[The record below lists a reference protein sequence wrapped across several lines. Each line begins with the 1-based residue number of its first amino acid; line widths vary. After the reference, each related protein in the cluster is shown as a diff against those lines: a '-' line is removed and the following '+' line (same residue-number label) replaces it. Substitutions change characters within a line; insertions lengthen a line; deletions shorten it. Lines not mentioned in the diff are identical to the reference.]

1 MNVSDKLL
9 DLSVIRQLLLER
21 VIAGQSVQLNK
32 QLDAIAAAL
41 EKQLKGKELSEY
53 QGKRLDKAVAEL
65 KAVIDIKA
73 PDLAELGVAEAEF
86 FRDAMAS
93 VGIDAVLP
101 PISALESIAQGSLV
115 QGATIGNWFSRLN
128 ESTRFDVERTVKNG
142 VSLGQTNA
150 QIAKS
155 IMGIGDKGG
164 EPIAKS
170 RRDAMAITR
179 TAVQTVAKDARLASL
194 EANADI
200 IKAVQWVSTLDSR
213 TSDICIVRS
222 GKTWTY
228 PDFKP
233 IKHKIPWNGGPPAHW
248 NCRSTFIPITKSFE
262 ELSNGRIKDNV
273 EPSTRASMD
282 GYVAADLTF
291 DAFLRSKPPEFADQ
305 MLGKGRAELWR
316 SGKITLNQL
325 LDQRGNP
332 LTLAELRSQ
341 YGAASVAAKPTIEPQ
356 QPPKRIVNAPAF
368 NPEVNADTIKV
379 IPRKEAQKIL
389 TAQFALGAAD
399 PAYLTESRIVYRG
412 IKQDD
417 IGKSNL
423 STAFSDEAM
432 SMFVALKPELDDLA
446 ARFGLPKLR
455 GFKTTKSS
463 NTVGSMG
470 DGIMFLN
477 PQYFT
482 SYAANVGEKSGA
494 SVIARLED
502 ANDALRATLRG
513 YSSRLDAIDEQLRS
527 VSRASPEYSQL
538 WLEKSA
544 VVKEYNKLAAEVNKN
559 SKILQLNRRNNV
571 LPSSWKPGDDV
582 EKRPFGVEHYM
593 DNGVDRARSVLFHE
607 FAHHLHQMYG
617 KTTSRRSEAP
627 PIEKR
632 LVHIW
637 AKKSKSERD
646 KQASKYSTTDGY
658 EWFAENF
665 ALYMMGKR
673 DLVDPD
679 AIKLIEELLNDQAN

>member
-53 QGKRLDKAVAEL
+53 QGKRLDKAIAEL

-200 IKAVQWVSTLDSR
+200 IKEVQWVSTLDSR

-233 IKHKIPWNGGPPAHW
+233 VKHKIPWNGGPPAHW

-262 ELSNGRIKDNV
+262 ELTDGRVKDNV
-273 EPSTRASMD
+273 EPATRASMD

-341 YGAASVAAKPTIEPQ
+341 YGAAKAAPKPAAAP
-356 QPPKRIVNAPAF
+356 QPPMSDIDKTIADVKAFEFVPEYEATKARMSVEGKALDEAARAFKATGRRDRGKYEIAIAAQTTYNQTVKQFRALEVAERDRMVRILALPNEMRGNPADVVIPGY
-368 NPEVNADTIKV
+368 NSSYRKSVTEASSLVSLLVHRDIMPTGIKV
-379 IPRKEAQKIL
+379 NGVR
-389 TAQFALGAAD
+389 GNR
-399 PAYLTESRIVYRG
+399 AYYQNAIRAIH
-412 IKQDD
+412 INKD
-417 IGKSNL
+417 
-423 STAFSDEAM
+423 
-432 SMFVALKPELDDLA
+432 
-446 ARFGLPKLR
+446 
-455 GFKTTKSS
+455 
-463 NTVGSMG
+463 
-470 DGIMFLN
+470 
-477 PQYFT
+477 T
-482 SYAANVGEKSGA
+482 SV
-494 SVIARLED
+494 SVIVHEIVHDIEYSHPDVSQKTKAFLAKR
-502 ANDALRATLRG
+502 ANG
-513 YSSRLDAIDEQLRS
+513 EQPKQLRS
-527 VSRASPEYSQL
+527 LTGSKSFGRDEIAYEDEWKKRGGSHYMGKVYPRASTELLTMGIERMLADAKSFAEKDPEYFRFM
-538 WLEKSA
+538 LE
-544 VVKEYNKLAAEVNKN
+544 
-559 SKILQLNRRNNV
+559 ILRRV
-571 LPSSWKPGDDV
+571 
-582 EKRPFGVEHYM
+582 
-593 DNGVDRARSVLFHE
+593 A
-607 FAHHLHQMYG
+607 
-617 KTTSRRSEAP
+617 
-627 PIEKR
+627 
-632 LVHIW
+632 
-637 AKKSKSERD
+637 
-646 KQASKYSTTDGY
+646 
-658 EWFAENF
+658 
-665 ALYMMGKR
+665 
-673 DLVDPD
+673 
-679 AIKLIEELLNDQAN
+679 

>member
-53 QGKRLDKAVAEL
+53 QGKRLDKAIAEL

-200 IKAVQWVSTLDSR
+200 IKEVQWVSTLDSR

-233 IKHKIPWNGGPPAHW
+233 VKHKIPWNGGPPAHW

-262 ELSNGRIKDNV
+262 ELTDGRVKDNV
-273 EPSTRASMD
+273 EPATRASMD

-341 YGAASVAAKPTIEPQ
+341 YGAAKAAPKPAAAP
-356 QPPKRIVNAPAF
+356 QPPMSDIDKTIADVKAFEFVPEYEATKARMAAERKALDEASKAFYADVIPDKAKYEVAISTQAAYTQTVKQFRALEVAERERMVRILALPNEMRGNPADVVIPGYNASYRKSVTEASSLVSMLVHRDIMP
-368 NPEVNADTIKV
+368 TGIKV
-379 IPRKEAQKIL
+379 NGVR
-389 TAQFALGAAD
+389 GNR
-399 PAYLTESRIVYRG
+399 AYYQNSIRAIH
-412 IKQDD
+412 INKD
-417 IGKSNL
+417 
-423 STAFSDEAM
+423 
-432 SMFVALKPELDDLA
+432 
-446 ARFGLPKLR
+446 
-455 GFKTTKSS
+455 
-463 NTVGSMG
+463 
-470 DGIMFLN
+470 
-477 PQYFT
+477 T
-482 SYAANVGEKSGA
+482 SV
-494 SVIARLED
+494 SVIVHEIVHDIEYSHPDVSSKTKAFLAKR
-502 ANDALRATLRG
+502 ANG
-513 YSSRLDAIDEQLRS
+513 EQPKQLRS
-527 VSRASPEYSQL
+527 LTGVKAFRRDEVAYEDEWKKRGGSHYMGKVYERASTELLTMGIERMLADAKSFAEKDPEYFRFM
-538 WLEKSA
+538 LE
-544 VVKEYNKLAAEVNKN
+544 
-559 SKILQLNRRNNV
+559 ILRRV
-571 LPSSWKPGDDV
+571 
-582 EKRPFGVEHYM
+582 
-593 DNGVDRARSVLFHE
+593 A
-607 FAHHLHQMYG
+607 
-617 KTTSRRSEAP
+617 
-627 PIEKR
+627 
-632 LVHIW
+632 
-637 AKKSKSERD
+637 
-646 KQASKYSTTDGY
+646 
-658 EWFAENF
+658 
-665 ALYMMGKR
+665 
-673 DLVDPD
+673 
-679 AIKLIEELLNDQAN
+679 